1 MIAMHGDLFD
11 DARAA
16 LDEGELD
23 DAAELA
29 ARGLAACARAGA
41 PTVAAAPGH
50 YVLGAVAAESDED
63 DVALEHADRACA
75 ADPAFGEA
83 AHLAARLRLSRW
95 DLVGAA
101 AVLAACQERPAHP
114 DLHYLAAVVAEL
126 QGQFDVAD
134 EHYRA
139 AAAVDPEGY
148 PLPVRISDEELQRLV
163 EATIEAMPPSVVAT
177 FRNLTI
183 DVHEVP
189 DPVLHRDVHPETLG
203 LYAGTPVGDAE
214 AMPVGLPDRVYIFK
228 RNIERMAQDREELIE
243 ELRITLLHELGHH
256 LGWDE
261 DDLEAR
267 GLA

>member
-1 MIAMHGDLFD
+1 MITMHGDLFD
-11 DARAA
+11 EALAA

-29 ARGLAACARAGA
+29 ERGLAACARAGA
-41 PTVAAAPGH
+41 PAVAAAPGH
-50 YVLGAVAAESDED
+50 YVLGAVAADREED
-63 DVALEHADRACA
+63 DVALAHADRACA

-83 AHLAARLRLSRW
+83 AHLAARLRLAHW
-95 DLVGAA
+95 DLTGAA
-101 AVLAACQERPAHP
+101 AVLAACQERPWAP
-114 DLHYLAAVVAEL
+114 DLHYLAAVVAET
-126 QGQFDVAD
+126 QGQFDAAD
-134 EHYRA
+134 AHYRA
-139 AAAVDPEGY
+139 AADLDSEFY

-163 EATIEAMPPSVVAT
+163 ASTMEAMPPDVVAT
-177 FRNLTI
+177 FRNLTV
-183 DVHEVP
+183 DVHDVP
-189 DPVLHRDVHPETLG
+189 DPGLHRDIHPETLG

-228 RNIERMAQDREELIE
+228 RNIERIAQDREELIE

-261 DDLEAR
+261 EDLEAR